1 MQLSPNRPSRRSPS
15 PASTVRR
22 LVTVLLA
29 ALLMAVLASA
39 QQAPASAEPGL
50 YDFTV
55 SISGPASIYQFDDA
69 TYTAVPAHGTA
80 PYSYTWFLNGTQV
93 GTGPSYTVHVMRNS
107 VTVQVNAVDA
117 NGNQASASVTPHI
130 LRECHTC

>member
-1 MQLSPNRPSRRSPS
+1 MQLSNSRPSRRSSS
-15 PASTVRR
+15 PIGTVWR
-22 LVTVLLA
+22 LAVTLLA

-55 SISGPASIYQFDDA
+55 SISGPASLYQYDEA

-93 GTGPSYTVHVMRNS
+93 GTGPSYTVYVMRNS
-107 VTVQVNAVDA
+107 VTLQVNAVDA
-117 NGNQASASVTPHI
+117 RGHSASASVTPHI
-130 LRECHTC
+130 LQECHTC